1 MKLRVQTPFFI
12 LGLIIF
18 SYGISTAIQVQ
29 HLGVHPWD
37 VLNIALFEKFGLT
50 IGTWAVLVGLFL
62 VIVSFFLDRS
72 YINIGTFLNALA
84 VGPLVDLFLYLE
96 IFPKSSSIF
105 TDVLVLILG
114 IVLMGI
120 GGGMYSGARIGAGP
134 RDGFMLSI
142 SDKLGMSISRVRIM
156 VESIVLLL
164 GWLLGGPVFIF
175 TFVITFIQSPIYQ
188 YAYLMTTKW
197 GSKLSEPLKPKKDVR
212 SA

>member
-1 MKLRVQTPFFI
+1 MKLRIQIPFFM
-12 LGLIIF
+12 LGLVIF
-18 SYGISTAIQVQ
+18 TYGISVAIQVQ
-29 HLGVHPWD
+29 HLGIHPWD

-62 VIVSFFLDRS
+62 VLVSFFLDRS

-96 IFPKSSSIF
+96 FFPPSSSVF
-105 TDVLVLILG
+105 TDILVLILG
-114 IVLMGI
+114 VVLMGI

-134 RDGFMLSI
+134 RDGFMLSV

-156 VESIVLLL
+156 VESVVLLL

-175 TFVITFIQSPIYQ
+175 TFIFTFIQSPIYQ

-197 GSKLSEPLKPKKDVR
+197 GSKLSEPFKPKKDIR

>member
-1 MKLRVQTPFFI
+1 MKLRVQIPFFMI
-12 LGLIIF
+12 GLTIF
-18 SYGISTAIQVQ
+18 SYGISVAIQVQ
-29 HLGVHPWD
+29 HLGIHPWD

-50 IGTWAVLVGLFL
+50 IGTWTVLVGLLL
-62 VIVSFFLDRS
+62 VVVSFFLDRS

-84 VGPLVDLFLYLE
+84 VGPLVDLFLYME
-96 IFPKSSSIF
+96 AFPRSSSVF

-114 IVLMGI
+114 VVLMGI

-156 VESIVLLL
+156 VESLVLLL

-175 TFVITFIQSPIYQ
+175 T
-188 YAYLMTTKW
+188 
-197 GSKLSEPLKPKKDVR
+197 
-212 SA
+212 

>member
-1 MKLRVQTPFFI
+1 T
-12 LGLIIF
+12 IF
-18 SYGISTAIQVQ
+18 SYGISVAIQVQ
-29 HLGVHPWD
+29 HLGIHPWD

-50 IGTWAVLVGLFL
+50 IGTWTVLVGLLL
-62 VIVSFFLDRS
+62 VVVSFFLDRS

-84 VGPLVDLFLYLE
+84 VGPLVDLFLYME
-96 IFPKSSSIF
+96 AFPRSSSVF

-114 IVLMGI
+114 VVLMGI

-156 VESIVLLL
+156 VESLVLLL

-197 GSKLSEPLKPKKDVR
+197 GSRLSIPLKSKKDFR

>member
-1 MKLRVQTPFFI
+1 M
-12 LGLIIF
+12 F
-18 SYGISTAIQVQ
+18 SYGISVAIQVQ
-29 HLGVHPWD
+29 HLGIHPWD

-50 IGTWAVLVGLFL
+50 IGTWTVLVGLLL
-62 VIVSFFLDRS
+62 VVVSFFLDRS

-84 VGPLVDLFLYLE
+84 VGPLVDLFLYME
-96 IFPKSSSIF
+96 AFPRSSSVF

-114 IVLMGI
+114 VVLMGI

-156 VESIVLLL
+156 VESLVLLL

-197 GSKLSEPLKPKKDVR
+197 GSRLSIPLKSKKDFR

>member
-1 MKLRVQTPFFI
+1 M
-12 LGLIIF
+12 F
-18 SYGISTAIQVQ
+18 SYGISVAIQVQ
-29 HLGVHPWD
+29 HLGIHPWD

-50 IGTWAVLVGLFL
+50 IGTWTVLVGLLL
-62 VIVSFFLDRS
+62 VVVSFFLDRS

-84 VGPLVDLFLYLE
+84 VGPLVDLFLYME
-96 IFPKSSSIF
+96 AFPRSSSVF
-105 TDVLVLILG
+105 TDVLVLFLG
-114 IVLMGI
+114 VVLMGI

-156 VESIVLLL
+156 VESLVLLL

-175 TFVITFIQSPIYQ
+175 TLVITFIQSPIYQ

-197 GSKLSEPLKPKKDVR
+197 GSRLSIPLKSKKDFR

>member
-1 MKLRVQTPFFI
+1 MKLQVQFPFFT

-18 SYGISTAIQVQ
+18 SYGISVAIQVQ
-29 HLGVHPWD
+29 HLGIHPWD

-50 IGTWAVLVGLFL
+50 IGTWAVLVGMFL
-62 VIVSFFLDRS
+62 VVVSYFLDKS

-96 IFPKSSSIF
+96 IFPKSSSTF
-105 TDVLVLILG
+105 TDVLVLFLG

-142 SDKLGMSISRVRIM
+142 SDKLGMSISRVRII

-164 GWLLGGPVFIF
+164 GWLLGGPIFIF

-188 YAYLMTTKW
+188 RAYLQTSRW
-197 GSKLSEPLKPKKDVR
+197 VVKLSEPLKPKKDVR

>member
-1 MKLRVQTPFFI
+1 MKLRIQIPFFM

-18 SYGISTAIQVQ
+18 SYGISVAIKVQ
-29 HLGVHPWD
+29 HLGIHPWD

-50 IGTWAVLVGLFL
+50 IGTWAVIVGMFL
-62 VIVSFFLDRS
+62 VVVSYFLDKS

-96 IFPKSSSIF
+96 IFPQSSTTF
-105 TDVLVLILG
+105 TDVLVLFLG

-142 SDKLGMSISRVRIM
+142 SDKLGMSISRVRII
-156 VESIVLLL
+156 VESIALLL

-188 YAYLMTTKW
+188 RAYLQTSRW
-197 GSKLSEPLKPKKDVR
+197 VAKLSEPLKPKKDVR

>member
-1 MKLRVQTPFFI
+1 T
-12 LGLIIF
+12 IF
-18 SYGISTAIQVQ
+18 SYGISVAIQVQ
-29 HLGVHPWD
+29 HLGIHPWD

-50 IGTWAVLVGLFL
+50 IGTWTVLVGLLL
-62 VIVSFFLDRS
+62 VVVSFFLDRS

-84 VGPLVDLFLYLE
+84 VGPLVDLFLYME
-96 IFPKSSSIF
+96 AFPRSSSVF
-105 TDVLVLILG
+105 TDVLVLFLG
-114 IVLMGI
+114 VVLMGI

-156 VESIVLLL
+156 VESLVLLL

-175 TFVITFIQSPIYQ
+175 TLVITFIQSPIYQ

-197 GSKLSEPLKPKKDVR
+197 GSRLSIPLKSKKDFR